1 MRLVL
6 NLLVVV
12 LALGSMQ
19 SCVSKKKFDELLAS
33 KEAADKA
40 LAETQT
46 KVANLEKE
54 NTDLKAQLEAEK
66 TRLNGEIAN
75 LRKDLDATKGQ
86 ISAVQQKLDMSQAE
100 LTKIKNEVN
109 GIFSAY
115 KSSGLTAEER
125 NGRLYLM
132 TSAPMDYKSGS
143 YGLSKAQREA
153 VAQLATTLKSN
164 PKLKILVEGHT
175 DTDKVRGGAAAYQDN
190 WELSSKRSLAI
201 CRELIKNGVSPA
213 QLATVGRGETMPK
226 ADNSTK
232 EGKAANRRSDVVAD
246 PDMAPLL
253 QITKQ

>member
-33 KEAADKA
+33 KAAADKA

-54 NTDLKAQLEAEK
+54 NADLKTQLEAEK
-66 TRLNGEIAN
+66 ARLNGEIAN
-75 LRKDLDATKGQ
+75 LRKDLDATKAQ

-125 NGRLYLM
+125 DGRLYLIS
-132 TSAPMDYKSGS
+132 SAPLDYKSGS
-143 YGLSKAQREA
+143 FGLSKTQRDA
-153 VAQLATTLKSN
+153 VARRPRNL
-164 PKLKILVEGHT
+164 
-175 DTDKVRGGAAAYQDN
+175 
-190 WELSSKRSLAI
+190 
-201 CRELIKNGVSPA
+201 PA
-213 QLATVGRGETMPK
+213 SVYLDLLPT
-226 ADNSTK
+226 
-232 EGKAANRRSDVVAD
+232 RRKHA
-246 PDMAPLL
+246 
-253 QITKQ
+253 Q

>member
-54 NTDLKAQLEAEK
+54 NADLKTQLEAEK

-100 LTKIKNEVN
+100 LTKVKEEVN

-125 NGRLYLM
+125 DGRLYLI
-132 TSAPMDYKSGS
+132 TSAPMDYKTGS
-143 YGLSKAQREA
+143 YALSKGQRDA
-153 VAQLATTLKSN
+153 IAQLSTTLKSN
-164 PKLKILVEGHT
+164 PKLKVLVEGHT
-175 DTDKVRGGAAAYQDN
+175 DTDKVRGGAAYKDN

-201 CRELIKNGVSPA
+201 CRELIKNGVSPTQVA
-213 QLATVGRGETMPK
+213 AVGRGESMPK
-226 ADNSTK
+226 ADNTSK
-232 EGKAANRRSDVVAD
+232 EGKAANRRSEVVAD

>member
-54 NTDLKAQLEAEK
+54 NADLKAQLEAEK
-66 TRLNGEIAN
+66 ARLNGEIAN

-125 NGRLYLM
+125 DGRLYLM
-132 TSAPMDYKSGS
+132 TSAPMDYKTGS
-143 YGLSKAQREA
+143 YSLSKAQREA

-175 DTDKVRGGAAAYQDN
+175 DTDKVRGGGAYQDN

-213 QLATVGRGETMPK
+213 QVATVGRGDTLPK
-226 ADNSTK
+226 ADNATK

-253 QITKQ
+253 QISKQ

>member
-1 MRLVL
+1 
-6 NLLVVV
+6 
-12 LALGSMQ
+12 MQ

-33 KEAADKA
+33 KAAADKA

-54 NTDLKAQLEAEK
+54 NADLKTQLEAEK
-66 TRLNGEIAN
+66 ARLNGEIAN
-75 LRKDLDATKGQ
+75 LRKDLDATKAQ

-125 NGRLYLM
+125 DGRLYLM
-132 TSAPMDYKSGS
+132 SSAPLDYKSGS
-143 YGLSKAQREA
+143 FGLSKAQRAA

-164 PKLKILVEGHT
+164 PKLKILVEGNT
-175 DTDKVRGGAAAYQDN
+175 DTDKVRGGGAYQDN

-201 CRELIKNGVSPA
+201 CRELIKAGVSPA
-213 QLATVGRGETMPK
+213 QVATVGRGETMPK

-232 EGKAANRRSDVVAD
+232 EGKAANRRSELVAD
-246 PDMAPLL
+246 PEMAPLL
-253 QITKQ
+253 KITKQ